1 MVKVILLIT
10 SVAKSASALK
20 TILACCFSQ
29 SGSNKV
35 YALHLTEPGKSQVLL
50 EQKGSISGLILVI
63 HIIINA
69 LILFLVYGVIKG

>member
-1 MVKVILLIT
+1 M
-10 SVAKSASALK
+10 
-20 TILACCFSQ
+20 
-29 SGSNKV
+29 
-35 YALHLTEPGKSQVLL
+35 YALHLTEPEKSQVLL